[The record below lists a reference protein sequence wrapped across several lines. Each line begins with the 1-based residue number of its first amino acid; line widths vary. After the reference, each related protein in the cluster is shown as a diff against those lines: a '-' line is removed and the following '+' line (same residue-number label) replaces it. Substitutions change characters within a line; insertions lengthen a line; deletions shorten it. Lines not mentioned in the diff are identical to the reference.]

1 MDRRRLGSKGPEI
14 SVVGFGTWE
23 AGGDLWGEEVA
34 ERDVT
39 RAIEAGLDA
48 DIDWMTPRRRTATDG
63 PRSWWARSSFAGR
76 TRWCSPRWHFA
87 SGARAQ
93 DVNRAIRGRCA
104 GSAAT
109 TSTCIRS
116 SGRGSTTCRS
126 RRRGRAMAQLQDKDS
141 RGSSA
146 WRTSTGPLIERCLAI
161 GHVDSV
167 QNQFPPHAGRPHR
180 APAVAPGAR
189 HRLSGVRPARLRF
202 AHGHFD
208 RDTTFHE
215 ADWRSGA
222 ENLGYSEEL
231 FPPGRFEDHF
241 GNIDPLRPIAERVHM
256 DLPTLALRTAID
268 TPASR
273 RSSRGAARRPTRD
286 PTARPEPCIST
297 RRRCATSMTSSGLD
311 HLGDRDRAA

>member
-1 MDRRRLGSKGPEI
+1 MGGRRRP
-14 SVVGFGTWE
+14 VGRGGRGARRHTRHRGRFGRRHRLDDTAE
-23 AGGDLWGEEVA
+23 AYGDGRSEELVG
-34 ERDVT
+34 
-39 RAIEAGLDA
+39 AIVL
-48 DIDWMTPRRRTATDG
+48 RRPDSMVFTKMA
-63 PRSWWARSSFAGR
+63 
-76 TRWCSPRWHFA
+76 HFA

-93 DVNRAIRGRCA
+93 DVNRAIRGSLRRLRRDHVDLYQIHWPSEHHVPIEETWA
-104 GSAAT
+104 RDGAT
-109 TSTCIRS
+109 TGQGLTRFIGVANFDR
-116 SGRGSTTCRS
+116 
-126 RRRGRAMAQLQDKDS
+126 
-141 RGSSA
+141 
-146 WRTSTGPLIERCLAI
+146 PLIERCLAI

-215 ADWRSGA
+215 AVWRSGA
-222 ENLGYSEEL
+222 ENLGYYEEL
-231 FPPGRFEDHF
+231 FPPGRFEEHL
-241 GNIDPLRPIAERVHM
+241 GNVDPLRPIAQRVHM

-286 PTARPEPCIST
+286 PTPRPEPCILT
-297 RRRCATSMTSSGLD
+297 RRRCATSMTSSGL
-311 HLGDRDRAA
+311 HHRGDRDRAA